1 MEIEID
7 LVRCAGHGI
16 CEALRPDVFEVG
28 DDAKVHLVREDFDE
42 SDRDGLQDAVNQCP
56 EQALRLIG

>member
-7 LVRCAGHGI
+7 RARCAGHGI
-16 CEALRPDVFEVG
+16 CEALRPDIFEVG
-28 DDAKVHLVREDFDE
+28 DDAKAHLLVAGFDE
-42 SDRDGLQDAVNQCP
+42 ADREGLRDAVNQCP